1 MQTIEI
7 DTALYNQLLEAGVN
21 IQDELQKLV
30 DGSVSEV
37 KASYRKKPLLSKEEI
52 AKVVKNSQR
61 IEGYES
67 ASTEVTERVKALIK
81 QHNVQVSL

>member
-1 MQTIEI
+1 MQNIQI
-7 DTALYNQLLEAGVN
+7 DTALYNQLVEADIN
-21 IQDELQKLV
+21 IEDELQKLV
-30 DGSVSEV
+30 DSSVSDV
-37 KASYRKKPLLSKEEI
+37 KAAYGKKPLLSKEEI

-67 ASTEVTERVKALIK
+67 ASTEVTERVKALMK